1 MRIVSLITAV
11 AVVSILYVLVFER
24 DVLRGFSD
32 GENIEE
38 LANDLGDGPELN
50 SEVEIATS
58 KPEKSKKVI
67 SVVVVES
74 SAKTI
79 DSAVVLRGETAAAR
93 LVEVRSETSGQVINE
108 PLKKGA
114 TISQGQVLCRLDPGT
129 RQASLSDA
137 VAGLAEARARVP
149 ETQAKLDEAKARL
162 AEAKIN
168 FNAANKLSEGGYAS
182 ETRVASAEA
191 AVRAAEASIASATAG
206 FDSTRSKIQS
216 AEASVAI
223 ANKEIERISLTAPF
237 DGILETDTAE
247 LGTLL
252 QPGALCAK
260 IIQLNPIKFVGFVP
274 ETELGRIIK
283 GSTATAKLINGQEI
297 QGTVTFVSRSADQT
311 TRTFRVEIEA
321 DNADLSISKGQ
332 TAEISIASDG
342 TQAHLLPQSALTL
355 DDSGALGVRTVD
367 EKSQVLFFETDLIRD
382 TMKGVWLKGLPEK
395 TNVIVLGQEYVT
407 DGVEV
412 QQVFQEVQN

>member
-11 AVVSILYVLVFER
+11 AVISILYVLVFER

-38 LANDLGDGPELN
+38 LANDLGDGPEFN
-50 SEVEIATS
+50 SQVEIVTS
-58 KPEKSKKVI
+58 KTEKSKKVI
-67 SVVVVES
+67 SVVVVKS
-74 SAKTI
+74 IAKTI

-93 LVEVRSETSGQVINE
+93 LVEVRSETSGQVVSE

-114 TISQGQVLCRLDPGT
+114 TISQGQVLCKLDSGT
-129 RQASLSDA
+129 RQATLADA

-260 IIQLNPIKFVGFVP
+260 IIQLDPIKFVGFVP

-297 QGTVTFVSRSADQT
+297 QGTVTFISRSADQT

-321 DNADLSISKGQ
+321 DNADLSISEGQ
-332 TAEISIASDG
+332 TSEILIASDG

-367 EKSQVLFFETDLIRD
+367 DKSQVVFFATDLIRD
-382 TMKGVWLKGLPEK
+382 TIKGVWLKGLPEK
-395 TNVIVLGQEYVT
+395 ANVIILGQEYVT

-412 QQVFQEVQN
+412 QQVFQEDQN

>member
-1 MRIVSLITAV
+1 M
-11 AVVSILYVLVFER
+11 
-24 DVLRGFSD
+24 
-32 GENIEE
+32 
-38 LANDLGDGPELN
+38 
-50 SEVEIATS
+50 
-58 KPEKSKKVI
+58 
-67 SVVVVES
+67 VVES
-74 SAKTI
+74 FAKTI

-93 LVEVRSETSGQVINE
+93 LVEVRSETSGQVVNE
-108 PLKKGA
+108 PLRKGK
-114 TISQGQVLCRLDPGT
+114 TILQGQVLCSLDPGT
-129 RQASLSDA
+129 RQATLADA

-149 ETQAKLDEAKARL
+149 ETQAKLDEAEARL
-162 AEAKIN
+162 TEAKIN

-182 ETRVASAEA
+182 ETRVASAKA

-223 ANKEIERISLTAPF
+223 AKKEIERISLTAPF

-260 IIQLNPIKFVGFVP
+260 IIQLDPIKFVGFVP

-297 QGTVTFVSRSADQT
+297 QGTVTFISRSADQT

-321 DNADLSISKGQ
+321 DNADLLISKGQ
-332 TAEISIASDG
+332 TSEISIASDG

-355 DDSGALGVRTVD
+355 DDNGTLGVRTVD
-367 EKSQVLFFETDLIRD
+367 DKSQVVFFATDIIRD

-395 TNVIVLGQEYVT
+395 AKVIVLGQEYVT

>member
-24 DVLRGFSD
+24 DVLEGFSD
-32 GENIEE
+32 GENIEK

-50 SEVEIATS
+50 SETNIITS
-58 KPEKSKKVI
+58 KKQKSKKVI

-74 SAKTI
+74 IAKTI

-129 RQASLSDA
+129 RQATLADA

-216 AEASVAI
+216 AEAFVAI

-274 ETELGRIIK
+274 ETELGRIIE
-283 GSTATAKLINGQEI
+283 GSTATGKLLNGQEI
-297 QGTVTFVSRSADQT
+297 QGIVRFVSRSADKT

-355 DDSGALGVRTVD
+355 DDSGSLGVRTVN

>member
-50 SEVEIATS
+50 SGVGIATS
-58 KPEKSKKVI
+58 KPEKSKEVI

-129 RQASLSDA
+129 RQATLADA

-223 ANKEIERISLTAPF
+223 ANKEIDRISLTAPF

-283 GSTATAKLINGQEI
+283 GSTATAKLLDGQEI

-321 DNADLSISKGQ
+321 DNADLSINKGQ

>member
-1 MRIVSLITAV
+1 MRIVSLITAA

-50 SEVEIATS
+50 SGVGIATS
-58 KPEKSKKVI
+58 KPEKSKEVI

-114 TISQGQVLCRLDPGT
+114 TISQDQVLCRLDPGT

-283 GSTATAKLINGQEI
+283 GSTATAKLLDGQEI

-367 EKSQVLFFETDLIRD
+367 EQSKVLFFETDLIRD

>member
-50 SEVEIATS
+50 SEVEIVTS
-58 KPEKSKKVI
+58 KTEKSKKVI

-74 SAKTI
+74 IAKTI

-93 LVEVRSETSGQVINE
+93 LVEVRSETSGQVVNE
-108 PLKKGA
+108 PLKKGT
-114 TISQGQVLCRLDPGT
+114 TISQGEVLCKLDPGT
-129 RQASLSDA
+129 RQATLADA

-274 ETELGRIIK
+274 ETELGRVIK
-283 GSTATAKLINGQEI
+283 GSTATAKLLNGQEI
-297 QGTVTFVSRSADQT
+297 QGAVTFVSRSADQT

-367 EKSQVLFFETDLIRD
+367 EQSQVLFFETDLIRD

>member
-11 AVVSILYVLVFER
+11 AVVSILYVFVFER

-50 SEVEIATS
+50 SEVKIATS

-129 RQASLSDA
+129 RQATLADA

-274 ETELGRIIK
+274 ETELGRVIK
-283 GSTATAKLINGQEI
+283 GSTATAKLLNGQEI
-297 QGTVTFVSRSADQT
+297 EGAVTFVSRSADQT

-367 EKSQVLFFETDLIRD
+367 EQSQVLFFETDLIRD

>member
-1 MRIVSLITAV
+1 MRIVSLITAA

-50 SEVEIATS
+50 SGVGIATS

-114 TISQGQVLCRLDPGT
+114 TISQDQVLCRLDPGT

-191 AVRAAEASIASATAG
+191 AVRAAEAGIASATAG

-260 IIQLNPIKFVGFVP
+260 IIQLNPIKFVGFVA
-274 ETELGRIIK
+274 EIELDRIIK

-297 QGTVTFVSRSADQT
+297 KGKVTFVSRSADQT

-367 EKSQVLFFETDLIRD
+367 EQSKVLFFETELIRD
-382 TMKGVWLKGLPEK
+382 TIKGVWLKGLPEK
-395 TNVIVLGQEYVT
+395 TSVIILGQEYVT

>member
-24 DVLRGFSD
+24 DVLRGFSN

-74 SAKTI
+74 IAKTI

-93 LVEVRSETSGQVINE
+93 LVEVRSETSGQVVNE

-129 RQASLSDA
+129 RQATLADA

-274 ETELGRIIK
+274 ETELGRVIK
-283 GSTATAKLINGQEI
+283 GSTATAKLLNGQEI
-297 QGTVTFVSRSADQT
+297 QGDVTFVSRSADQT

-367 EKSQVLFFETDLIRD
+367 EKSQVLFFATDLIRD
-382 TMKGVWLKGLPEK
+382 TIKGVWLKGLPEK
-395 TNVIVLGQEYVT
+395 TNVIILGQEYVT

>member
-1 MRIVSLITAV
+1 MRIVSLITAL
-11 AVVSILYVLVFER
+11 AVISVLYVLVFER

-50 SEVEIATS
+50 SEVETATT
-58 KPEKSKKVI
+58 KTEKSKKII

-74 SAKTI
+74 IAKTI

-93 LVEVRSETSGQVINE
+93 SVEVRSETSGQVINE

-114 TISQGQVLCRLDPGT
+114 NISQGQVLCRLDPGT
-129 RQASLSDA
+129 REATLADA

-149 ETQAKLDEAKARL
+149 ETQAKLDEAEARL
-162 AEAKIN
+162 TEAKIN

-206 FDSTRSKIQS
+206 FDSTRSNIQS

-223 ANKEIERISLTAPF
+223 AKKEIERISLTAPF

-283 GSTATAKLINGQEI
+283 GSTATAKLIDGQEI

-367 EKSQVLFFETDLIRD
+367 EQSQVLFFETDLIRD

-412 QQVFQEVQN
+412 QQVFQEVEN

>member
-50 SEVEIATS
+50 SEVEMVASRT
-58 KPEKSKKVI
+58 EKSKKAI

-74 SAKTI
+74 IAKTI

-93 LVEVRSETSGQVINE
+93 LVEVRSETSGQVVNE
-108 PLKKGA
+108 PLKKGT
-114 TISQGQVLCRLDPGT
+114 TISKGEVLCKLDPGT
-129 RQASLSDA
+129 RQATLADA
-137 VAGLAEARARVP
+137 VASLAEARARVP

-162 AEAKIN
+162 VEAKIN

-206 FDSTRSKIQS
+206 FESTRSKIQS

-332 TAEISIASDG
+332 TSEILIASDG

-367 EKSQVLFFETDLIRD
+367 DKSQVLFFATDLIRD
-382 TMKGVWLKGLPEK
+382 TIKGVWLKGLPEK
-395 TNVIVLGQEYVT
+395 ANVIVLGQEYVT

>member
-24 DVLRGFSD
+24 DVLEGFSG

-38 LANDLGDGPELN
+38 LASDLGDGPELN
-50 SEVEIATS
+50 SKADIITS
-58 KPEKSKKVI
+58 KTEKSRKLI

-114 TISQGQVLCRLDPGT
+114 TIAQGQVLCRLDPGT
-129 RQASLSDA
+129 RQATLADA

-223 ANKEIERISLTAPF
+223 ANKEIERISLIAPF

-260 IIQLNPIKFVGFVP
+260 IIQLNPIKFIGFVP
-274 ETELGRIIK
+274 ETELDRVIK
-283 GSTATAKLINGQEI
+283 GSNAIARLINGQEI

-367 EKSQVLFFETDLIRD
+367 DKSQVLFFATDLIRD

-412 QQVFQEVQN
+412 QQVFQEVEN

>member
-129 RQASLSDA
+129 RQATLADA

-283 GSTATAKLINGQEI
+283 GSNATAKLINGQGI

>member
-24 DVLRGFSD
+24 DVLEGFSG

-50 SEVEIATS
+50 SEADIITS
-58 KPEKSKKVI
+58 KTEKSKKVI

-93 LVEVRSETSGQVINE
+93 SVEVRSETSGQIVNE

-129 RQASLSDA
+129 RQATLADA

-223 ANKEIERISLTAPF
+223 AKKEIERISLIAPF

-260 IIQLNPIKFVGFVP
+260 IIQLNPIKFIGFVS

-283 GSTATAKLINGQEI
+283 GSNATAKLINGQEI

-321 DNADLSISKGQ
+321 DNSDLSISKGQ

-355 DDSGALGVRTVD
+355 DDSGSLGVRTVN
-367 EKSQVLFFETDLIRD
+367 EQSQVLFFETDLIRD